1 MSTEP
6 NTGLTYQEPG
16 SLQTDALQNELVNY
30 LGVWLNCAVQS
41 VGDTVPPGS
50 PVNGDRYIVGTS
62 ATGAWA
68 THDDK
73 LAVYRGGWTF
83 YAPGEG
89 VTVHNLG
96 DGADW
101 INEGSGG
108 WAVKAGGGGIPEAP
122 IDGQQYARK
131 DAGWVVVT
139 GGGGGD
145 FEKIAQVIV
154 TGSAV
159 TDIDF
164 AGLDLDADSLYQL
177 EVYCVPGTTGGHV
190 VGLYYNADTTA
201 ANYQTQ
207 LGYVVG
213 GSSGGLLQSAASV
226 FSTNTLAATTEP
238 FSFTAKIM
246 KAAGSKPNARASGV
260 SIDTGGAPYIS
271 EHAHRWNST
280 ANVTALK
287 LRNSI
292 SSGFGIGSFA
302 RLYRKN

>member
-6 NTGLTYQEPG
+6 ITGLTYQAAG
-16 SLQTDALQNELVNY
+16 SRQTDALQNAELNY
-30 LGVWLNCAVQS
+30 YGAWLNCVVIS
-41 VGDTVPPGS
+41 VGDTAPPGS
-50 PVNGDRYIVGTS
+50 PSNGDCYIVGAG
-62 ATGAWA
+62 ATAAWSGHA
-68 THDDK
+68 DE
-73 LAVYRGGWTF
+73 LAVYRDGWQF
-83 YAPGEG
+83 FPPKYE
-89 VTVHNLG
+89 VTIRNQ
-96 DGADW
+96 DDASDW
-101 INEGSGG
+101 IFEGSGG